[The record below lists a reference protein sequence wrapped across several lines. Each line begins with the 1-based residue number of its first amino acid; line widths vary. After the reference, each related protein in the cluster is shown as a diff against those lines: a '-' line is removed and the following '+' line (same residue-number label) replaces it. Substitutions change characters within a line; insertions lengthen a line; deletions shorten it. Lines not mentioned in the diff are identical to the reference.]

1 MNNFSSYELY
11 KYVSLN
17 IKTNKQTIEKLSDEI
32 LSKCISEYN
41 LFDFLT
47 ILTMKFHDVDKAK
60 CDIILENSLKKV
72 FNKNTIL
79 CLLKLYKKISLK
91 EDISYNEVFNVL
103 IDDVL
108 KNDSE
113 KISIIIFD
121 LTIFN
126 DFNEI
131 LTKLHPL
138 VAFMIESYKLFDPNV
153 VSSKIFLGSSIIG
166 KLLDGDNEKIAEK
179 YVKKILH
186 DNQIS
191 RHNFK
196 MIGGGGS
203 SLVFK
208 VGDLVLKLG
217 ETRHNRK
224 VYINH
229 RILAS
234 LVRKLELSED
244 LKELFYVEI
253 MRYALVGDVTK
264 EERDELKKDL
274 YDQGLIWYDDKLENC
289 GVLQDDDLNESPM
302 SVDYVEIAGRI
313 DNPDRREQF
322 MKRKRRVVVIDND
335 CIRFNPFI
343 SSN

>member
-1 MNNFSSYELY
+1 MTNLSSYELY
-11 KYVSLN
+11 KFVCLN
-17 IKTNKQTIEKLSDEI
+17 IKTNRQIIEKLSDEI

-47 ILTMKFHDVDKAK
+47 ILTLKFQDIDKLK
-60 CDIILENSLKKV
+60 CDNILESSLKKV

-79 CLLKLYKKISLK
+79 CLLKLYKKISLT
-91 EDISYNEVFNVL
+91 EDISYDEVFNL
-103 IDDVL
+103 LMDDVL

-113 KISIIIFD
+113 KTSIIVFD

-126 DFNEI
+126 DFNEF

-179 YVKKILH
+179 YVKDLLH
-186 DNQIS
+186 DNQPTKY
-191 RHNFK
+191 NFK

-335 CIRFNPFI
+335 CIRFNPFV